1 MNECKILK
9 ANSLEKLE
17 KIINEYITNG
27 YQVSGGITVESE
39 IIDEVTLF
47 QYIVLMVK

>member
-9 ANSLEKLE
+9 ADSLKKLE
-17 KIINEYITNG
+17 TIINEYIKNG

-39 IIDEVTLF
+39 IISGVTF
-47 QYIVLMVK
+47 IQYIVLMVK